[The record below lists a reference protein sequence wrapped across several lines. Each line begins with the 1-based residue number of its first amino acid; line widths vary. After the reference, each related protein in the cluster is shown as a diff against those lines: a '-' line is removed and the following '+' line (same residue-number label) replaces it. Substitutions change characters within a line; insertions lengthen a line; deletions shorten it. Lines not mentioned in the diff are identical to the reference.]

1 MVMQLLGSAA
11 GGGVPQWNCACRQ
24 CDGARAGL
32 LEART
37 QCSIA
42 ISADRRRWVLVNA
55 SPDLRSQL
63 IDFEWQPRPQTRG
76 TPIEAILLT
85 DADLDHTLGLL
96 LLRENESPLSIYASE
111 AIKEAIEKGLGLTE
125 VLSQY
130 CDVRWVAPPLAFE
143 PLLCRDGKESGL
155 EYKAVEIK
163 GPGPRYRRSNHGSCR
178 LFYVVRDSVTARRV
192 LLAPAV
198 AQLEPQL
205 LAELGQAEAILFDGT
220 FWSHDDFEKS
230 GISSRSVGELLLSHL
245 PILDGSLN
253 TLAAQ
258 RATHKVYV
266 HINNTNPILWASGP
280 ERRLLDEMGIQVAKD
295 GMTIEL

>member
-163 GPGPRYRRSNHGSCR
+163 GPGPRYRRSTHGFPR

-280 ERRLLDEMGIQVAKD
+280 ERRLEEMGIQVAED